1 MAEINAGKTE
11 DKRLHEELEDSFP
24 ASDPPVVTRRSA
36 PVAPTAASQ
45 RGSGEFTLQIS
56 LPKQVVV
63 GGLACLAVLALWRA
77 FGR

>member
-1 MAEINAGKTE
+1 MVDVNAGKIE

-36 PVAPTAASQ
+36 PPAPTAAPWA
-45 RGSGEFTLQIS
+45 GSGEFTLRIS
-56 LPKQVVV
+56 LPKQLLV
-63 GGLACLAVLALWRA
+63 GGLACLAVFALWRA